1 MSKNLIIVE
10 SPTKAKTIT
19 KFLGKDYKVE
29 SSFGHVRD
37 LPKSEMGIDI
47 DNNFQPTYII
57 PEKAKKAVTKLKALA
72 AKAETVIL
80 ASDEDREGEAIAWHL
95 TEALKLKKDQ
105 IKRIVFH
112 EITKDAILKALENPR
127 QIDIKLV
134 DAQQTRRM
142 LDRLVGYELSPFLW
156 KKVARGLSAGRVQ
169 SVAMRLV
176 VEREREI
183 KAFKADE
190 YWGLEGE
197 FIKPNDKLK
206 FKARL
211 NKIDNKVIGKLD
223 IKNKEQADKILA
235 DLKDTDYTVADVVKK
250 QNKKNPPK
258 PFTTSTL
265 QQASNRMLGFS
276 AKQTMMLAQKLYELG
291 FITYM
296 RTDSLNLST
305 KFLNEAKDYLNKKL
319 GKEYALA
326 KPRIFKAKAKNAQEA
341 HEAIR
346 PTEANR
352 EPDSLTE
359 KLDARQYRLYKLIW
373 QRSLASQMSE
383 AIVDATVVDID
394 AVKTNYQFRANGQI
408 LKFDGYLKI
417 YPEKSQEEKL
427 PDISKNE
434 KLDLKKLDSEQH
446 FTKPPARYS
455 DAGLVKNLE
464 RYEIG
469 RPSTYAPTIATI
481 ETRNYVVRDDNKKLM
496 PTDIAFVV
504 NDLLVKHFSE
514 IVDYKFTAEVEDNL
528 DKIAHGKAE
537 WESVISN
544 FYGPFHSNLE
554 NKYKEINKEDIMPE
568 EKSKEKC
575 DKCGAAMIIKTGRY
589 GKFLA
594 CSGYPDCKNIKSMPG
609 TDKDKDGKDDNKE
622 IAELQKKYDG
632 KVCDKCGANMAIK
645 VGKFGPFLACTAYP
659 NCKNIVNIEENKNGT
674 GIKCPK
680 CGKGEIV
687 QKRSQRGIFYA
698 CDQYPDCRNAYWGKP
713 TGDKCP
719 DCEALLVEG
728 KEGEIKCS
736 AKGCGYTK

>member
-211 NKIDNKVIGKLD
+211 NKIDNKVISKLD

-235 DLKDTDYTVADVVKK
+235 DLKNADYTVADVIKK

-291 FITYM
+291 FGQA
-296 RTDSLNLST
+296 SL
-305 KFLNEAKDYLNKKL
+305 
-319 GKEYALA
+319 
-326 KPRIFKAKAKNAQEA
+326 
-341 HEAIR
+341 
-346 PTEANR
+346 
-352 EPDSLTE
+352 
-359 KLDARQYRLYKLIW
+359 
-373 QRSLASQMSE
+373 
-383 AIVDATVVDID
+383 
-394 AVKTNYQFRANGQI
+394 
-408 LKFDGYLKI
+408 
-417 YPEKSQEEKL
+417 
-427 PDISKNE
+427 
-434 KLDLKKLDSEQH
+434 
-446 FTKPPARYS
+446 
-455 DAGLVKNLE
+455 
-464 RYEIG
+464 
-469 RPSTYAPTIATI
+469 
-481 ETRNYVVRDDNKKLM
+481 
-496 PTDIAFVV
+496 FV
-504 NDLLVKHFSE
+504 
-514 IVDYKFTAEVEDNL
+514 
-528 DKIAHGKAE
+528 
-537 WESVISN
+537 
-544 FYGPFHSNLE
+544 
-554 NKYKEINKEDIMPE
+554 
-568 EKSKEKC
+568 
-575 DKCGAAMIIKTGRY
+575 
-589 GKFLA
+589 
-594 CSGYPDCKNIKSMPG
+594 
-609 TDKDKDGKDDNKE
+609 
-622 IAELQKKYDG
+622 
-632 KVCDKCGANMAIK
+632 
-645 VGKFGPFLACTAYP
+645 
-659 NCKNIVNIEENKNGT
+659 
-674 GIKCPK
+674 
-680 CGKGEIV
+680 
-687 QKRSQRGIFYA
+687 
-698 CDQYPDCRNAYWGKP
+698 
-713 TGDKCP
+713 
-719 DCEALLVEG
+719 
-728 KEGEIKCS
+728 
-736 AKGCGYTK
+736 